1 MKKIARITGIIAG
14 SLVALILVAALLI
27 PVLFKEKI
35 KNMVEIEANKMLN
48 ANLNFK
54 DYNLSLFK
62 AFPNVSFSVKEVSI
76 TGKDRFEGDTL
87 ASLQS
92 FSVVFNLGSIFSD
105 SGYEVKSLIFNEPYI
120 NALVLKDGSANW
132 DIMTEDTTAVAE
144 TPAATEESASSF
156 KLQMKEFRINN
167 ARIRYTDA
175 ESDMNADIKDLD
187 FLLSGNMSASRSDLV
202 MSLSAGSLTFGMEKV
217 NYISSAK
224 VEAKAT
230 VDALLDSMIFVLK
243 DNFLKINDIK
253 LAFSGKVAMPGD
265 DIETD
270 IKFNTP
276 ETSFKSLLSM
286 VPAIYLEGFEALRT
300 SGTFSLSG
308 NVKGVY
314 SSSDSTMPNAHIEL
328 IAENGMISY
337 PDLPEKI
344 TAIGINAVVDY
355 NGTDMDKTTVD
366 VNKFHMELAGNP
378 FDFALHLATPM
389 SDPSFALTAI
399 GKIDLAKL
407 GKAVPLDSI
416 TLNGLI
422 DMSMTMSGRMSMV
435 EKEQYD
441 KFKAEGKLGIKSMVV
456 EMSDMPSISISEA
469 AFIFTPAYSE
479 MTQLKMKVGEK
490 SDFSVHGRLEN
501 YIPYIFSD
509 GIIAGNLT
517 LESSMIDANNIMEK
531 IPSDTAAVVE
541 DTTALSVIV
550 IPRNISFNFDA
561 SIKKLIYDKLEATN
575 FKGNIIVKD
584 GVVTLN
590 NTGMQALGGT
600 IKMNAV
606 YDTRDTL
613 KPFVKADMV
622 MENIGVKD
630 AFNTFNTVQ
639 KFAPAAS
646 GINGNISTTF
656 KFESL
661 LGKDMMPV
669 ISAMSGQG
677 TLKSDQ
683 LELVESK
690 TFDKIRSFV
699 KLSDKYTST
708 FKNINASFTLKD
720 GRVYIKPFDTKLG
733 NIKMNVGGDQGLD
746 QTMSFLVKTEIPRSD
761 LGESVN
767 SFVNSLASQA
777 SALGLTYKPSDIVKI
792 NMQVSGT
799 FSDPV
804 IKPVFGDKGETG
816 SPTSAVTSPIKEM
829 ATEKVSETAK
839 EQSDKILK
847 EAEIQA
853 QKVRDEAA
861 SAAKTIREQADVQG
875 AKLIKEAEA
884 KGTIATIA
892 AKKTA
897 EKLKTEADKKAAAL
911 ETKANAEADKLL
923 SDAKAKSDALLK

>member
-1 MKKIARITGIIAG
+1 
-14 SLVALILVAALLI
+14 
-27 PVLFKEKI
+27 
-35 KNMVEIEANKMLN
+35 
-48 ANLNFK
+48 
-54 DYNLSLFK
+54 
-62 AFPNVSFSVKEVSI
+62 
-76 TGKDRFEGDTL
+76 
-87 ASLQS
+87 
-92 FSVVFNLGSIFSD
+92 
-105 SGYEVKSLIFNEPYI
+105 
-120 NALVLKDGSANW
+120 
-132 DIMTEDTTAVAE
+132 
-144 TPAATEESASSF
+144 
-156 KLQMKEFRINN
+156 
-167 ARIRYTDA
+167 
-175 ESDMNADIKDLD
+175 
-187 FLLSGNMSASRSDLV
+187 
-202 MSLSAGSLTFGMEKV
+202 
-217 NYISSAK
+217 
-224 VEAKAT
+224 
-230 VDALLDSMIFVLK
+230 
-243 DNFLKINDIK
+243 
-253 LAFSGKVAMPGD
+253 
-265 DIETD
+265 
-270 IKFNTP
+270 
-276 ETSFKSLLSM
+276 
-286 VPAIYLEGFEALRT
+286 
-300 SGTFSLSG
+300 
-308 NVKGVY
+308 
-314 SSSDSTMPNAHIEL
+314 
-328 IAENGMISY
+328 
-337 PDLPEKI
+337 
-344 TAIGINAVVDY
+344 
-355 NGTDMDKTTVD
+355 
-366 VNKFHMELAGNP
+366 
-378 FDFALHLATPM
+378 
-389 SDPSFALTAI
+389 
-399 GKIDLAKL
+399 
-407 GKAVPLDSI
+407 
-416 TLNGLI
+416 
-422 DMSMTMSGRMSMV
+422 
-435 EKEQYD
+435 
-441 KFKAEGKLGIKSMVV
+441 
-456 EMSDMPSISISEA
+456 
-469 AFIFTPAYSE
+469 
-479 MTQLKMKVGEK
+479 
-490 SDFSVHGRLEN
+490 
-501 YIPYIFSD
+501 
-509 GIIAGNLT
+509 
-517 LESSMIDANNIMEK
+517 
-531 IPSDTAAVVE
+531 
-541 DTTALSVIV
+541 
-550 IPRNISFNFDA
+550 
-561 SIKKLIYDKLEATN
+561 
-575 FKGNIIVKD
+575 
-584 GVVTLN
+584 
-590 NTGMQALGGT
+590 
-600 IKMNAV
+600 
-606 YDTRDTL
+606 
-613 KPFVKADMV
+613 MV

-767 SFVNSLASQA
+767 SLVNSLASQA